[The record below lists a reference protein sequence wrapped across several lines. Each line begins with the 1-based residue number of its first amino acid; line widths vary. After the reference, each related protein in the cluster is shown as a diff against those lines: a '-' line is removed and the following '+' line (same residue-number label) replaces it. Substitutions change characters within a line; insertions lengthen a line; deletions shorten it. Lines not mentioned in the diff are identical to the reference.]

1 MVISYHGRGW
11 IVGVIAAG
19 CLLLADVLT
28 RLHFHDPDYYEHH
41 GWPKLAAFWTAALL
55 VQIFV
60 RSGEDDEVLGAAEA
74 ASSQKKQPTGRD
86 VLFGIPVKY
95 WPVLLLAL
103 GVGYYYLG

>member
-1 MVISYHGRGW
+1 MPKSTSRP
-11 IVGVIAAG
+11 VGCFFCDEAAS
-19 CLLLADVLT
+19 AAPNT
-28 RLHFHDPDYYEHH
+28 SSSS
-41 GWPKLAAFWTAALL
+41 PKRTKICTSSAAFWTAALL

-60 RSGEDDEVLGAAEA
+60 RFGEDDEVLGAAEA

-95 WPVLLLAL
+95 WSVLLLAL